1 MCRSIIDE
9 VGKSKGNETMTR
21 RKKNCFSAGRHWS
34 YSRTITLSI
43 KIRSALACLH
53 GIVIEQNVR
62 LAALLQGHTPHQHV
76 LPHYRSKNNRAV
88 HHRLKPPRLSLKNPL
103 SIRALFQASV
113 TVIKSNIQYRKNG
126 KCA

>member
-1 MCRSIIDE
+1 MIFFFRSIIDE

-53 GIVIEQNVR
+53 GIVIEQCR
-62 LAALLQGHTPHQHV
+62 KKTLLHLIPRHAAG
-76 LPHYRSKNNRAV
+76 RRM
-88 HHRLKPPRLSLKNPL
+88 
-103 SIRALFQASV
+103 
-113 TVIKSNIQYRKNG
+113 
-126 KCA
+126 